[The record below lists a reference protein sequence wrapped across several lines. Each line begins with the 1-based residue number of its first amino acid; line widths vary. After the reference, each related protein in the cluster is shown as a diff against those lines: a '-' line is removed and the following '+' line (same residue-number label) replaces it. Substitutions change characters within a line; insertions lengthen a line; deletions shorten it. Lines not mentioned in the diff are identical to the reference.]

1 MTSFEAFRA
10 NTLANFITSAVKIVE
25 KIEKKIRYL
34 EFENLFRVKGDFITL
49 FEKNTA
55 FDEALK
61 LQLSP
66 NANKWL
72 KKEHE
77 IINWKIGALTLKK
90 INQLYSTDLKLEENW
105 DLATTGDKEKIFLS
119 FQLDINTEDTNWDN
133 LDEVTQREIKIIFD
147 AVDNSKYFLHSI
159 DSYFIDSEDNLVDV
173 EYKNHLI
180 ARL

>member
-10 NTLANFITSAVKIVE
+10 NTIANFISSAVKIVE
-25 KIEKKIRYL
+25 KIEKKIKYL
-34 EFENLFRVKGDFITL
+34 EFENLFRVRGELVTL
-49 FEKNTA
+49 FGKNTA
-55 FDEALK
+55 LDEALK
-61 LQLSP
+61 LQLSFD
-66 NANKWL
+66 ANKWL

-77 IINWKIGALTLKK
+77 IINWKIGALTLQK

-105 DLATTGDKEKIFLS
+105 DLAIARDKEKIFLS
-119 FQLDINTEDTNWDN
+119 FQLDINTDDNNWN
-133 LDEVTQREIKIIFD
+133 ELDEVTQREIKIIFD